1 MSYAEASA
9 FLEALGIDAMKSMA
23 PSLHRIQALC
33 EALGHPERSLQ
44 AIHVTGTNGKT
55 STARIASAIV
65 TATGLNVA
73 TYTSPHLESIRERL
87 VLNGKPIEESEF
99 GEVFSYLHPYLDLVQ
114 ARLDEELTFF
124 EVLTGMFFV
133 WAAENADAS
142 VVEVGLGG
150 TWDATNVIDA
160 QVAVITSIG
169 LDHTQLLGA
178 ERSTIAAEK
187 VGIVKPSA
195 IAVTGERSPEILK
208 VLQAHCDEVHA
219 QLVPIERDFRVTE
232 NRIAV
237 GGRYLSIETTSGKYS
252 DLFLPLHGSHQGL
265 NAATA
270 LEAVTRFLPLNPPG
284 EDVVAEG
291 FAKTV
296 VPGRLETVKLTD
308 AGARVVM
315 DVAHNPDGMSAL
327 VSSLIEAFAFDR
339 ALIVVGIL
347 ADKDYLGMLT
357 ELKRLPCSLVVTQA
371 ATVRSVPLDALAE
384 AARALEIECA
394 VVDDVATA
402 VKSTLEAT
410 VEGELVCITGSHY
423 VVGEARS
430 YLLGP

>member
-1 MSYAEASA
+1 MSYAEASS

-23 PSLHRIQALC
+23 PSLHRIDALC
-33 EALGHPERSLQ
+33 EALGHPEKSLQ
-44 AIHVTGTNGKT
+44 AIHITGTNGKT
-55 STARIASAIV
+55 STARIASSIL
-65 TATGLNVA
+65 TATGLKVA
-73 TYTSPHLESIRERL
+73 TYTSPHLENIRERL
-87 VLNGKPIEESEF
+87 VLNGQPIDEREF
-99 GEVFSYLHPYLDLVQ
+99 GEVFRYLHPYLELVQ
-114 ARLDEELTFF
+114 ARVDEELTFF
-124 EVLTGMFFV
+124 EVLTGMFFI
-133 WAAENADAS
+133 WAAENADVA

-150 TWDATNVIDA
+150 SWDATNVVDA
-160 QVAVITSIG
+160 QVAVITNIG
-169 LDHTQLLGA
+169 LDHMQLLGSD
-178 ERSTIAAEK
+178 RTSIAREK
-187 VGIVKPSA
+187 AGIVKASA
-195 IAVTGERSPEILK
+195 TAVTGERSPEILEI
-208 VLQAHCDEVHA
+208 LGARCDEVQA
-219 QLVPIERDFRVTE
+219 ELVPIERDFRVTD

-237 GGRYLSIETTSGKYS
+237 GGRYLSIETTSAKYY
-252 DLFLPLHGSHQGL
+252 DLFLPLHGGHQGL
-265 NAATA
+265 NAAIA
-270 LEAVTRFLPLNPPG
+270 LEAVTRFLPMHPPG
-284 EDVVAEG
+284 AEVVAEG

-371 ATVRSVPLDALAE
+371 ATVRSVPLGALAE
-384 AARALEIECA
+384 AADTLGIECA
-394 VVDDVATA
+394 VADDVATA
-402 VKSTLEAT
+402 VKGALEAA

-430 YLLGP
+430 YLIGP

>member
-1 MSYAEASA
+1 MSFAEASA

-23 PSLHRIQALC
+23 PSLHRMEALC
-33 EALGHPERSLQ
+33 KALGHPEQSLQ

-55 STARIASAIV
+55 STARIASSIV

-87 VLNGKPIEESEF
+87 VLNGQPISEREF
-99 GEVFSYLHPYLDLVQ
+99 GELFAYLHPYLDLVQ

-133 WAAENADAS
+133 WAAENADA
-142 VVEVGLGG
+142 VVIEVGLGG
-150 TWDATNVIDA
+150 SWDATNVIDA
-160 QVAVITSIG
+160 QVAVITNVG
-169 LDHTQLLGA
+169 LDHTQLLGTDRASIA
-178 ERSTIAAEK
+178 EEK
-187 VGIVKPSA
+187 SGIVKPSA
-195 IAVTGERSPEILK
+195 IAVTGERTPEILRL
-208 VLQAHCDEVHA
+208 LQARCDEVQA
-219 QLVPIERDFRVTE
+219 QLVPIDRGFHLTE

-237 GGRYLSIETTSGKYS
+237 GGRYLSVETSCAKYS
-252 DLFLPLHGSHQGL
+252 DLFLPLHGNHQGV
-265 NAATA
+265 NAAVA
-270 LEAVTRFLPLNPPG
+270 LEAVTRFLPVNPPG
-284 EDVVAEG
+284 DDVVTEG

-327 VSSLIEAFAFDR
+327 VSSLVEAFAFDR
-339 ALIVVGIL
+339 ALMVVGIL

-357 ELKRLPCSLVVTQA
+357 ELKRLPCSLVLTQA
-371 ATVRSVPLDALAE
+371 ATVRSVSLEALAE
-384 AARALEIECA
+384 AAQTLGIGCA

-402 VKSTLEAT
+402 VKTTLESA

-430 YLLGP
+430 YLLNR